1 MELIS
6 ITIPSEI
13 RALLKQEPNQSGL
26 ITELLRKHFD
36 KREDVKI
43 LKLKKKQLKDN
54 YSSEVKEIDY
64 RIEIVEKE
72 TQQVQEEKAHKAD
85 VQMMINKQLA
95 KEKRLGLT

>member
-1 MELIS
+1 M
-6 ITIPSEI
+6 
-13 RALLKQEPNQSGL
+13 